1 MAGLGAGQLWQGA
14 AASGCPRSPRCG
26 AGALPAR
33 QSRHPEM
40 KSMEVARLTDEA
52 ELKQFMTR
60 LLERSPA
67 QETEV
72 TVTEDDSALTR
83 FANNG
88 IHQNVAERNVNVRVR
103 AVKDGKTGVASIN
116 QMNEAA
122 AADVLK
128 RAVAIADL
136 QPKSEVVPVP
146 GPAPVRPVE
155 AWSDGT
161 AAATPEERADFVEA
175 ICVQAGRAGLK
186 AFGAFSTSA
195 GQLAIANSLGV
206 FHHQH
211 STQAT
216 VNSVVMGDAGSGYA
230 DRGAIDVS

>member
-1 MAGLGAGQLWQGA
+1 
-14 AASGCPRSPRCG
+14 
-26 AGALPAR
+26 
-33 QSRHPEM
+33 M
-40 KSMEVARLTDEA
+40 KSMEVARLTDQG
-52 ELKQFMTR
+52 ELKRFMQT

-67 QETEV
+67 QQTAVMLTEW
-72 TVTEDDSALTR
+72 DSALTR

-136 QPKSEVVPVP
+136 QPKSEVVPMP
-146 GPAPVRPVE
+146 GPAAARRVD
-155 AWSDGT
+155 AWSDAT
-161 AAATPEERADFVEA
+161 ASATPEERADFVETVCA
-175 ICVQAGRAGLK
+175 KAGRAGLK

-195 GQLAIANSLGV
+195 GQFAIANSLGV
-206 FHHQH
+206 YNHH
-211 STQAT
+211 
-216 VNSVVMGDAGSGYA
+216 
-230 DRGAIDVS
+230 